1 MGLQTND
8 ILTDE
13 VGRRIFDAVL
23 TLDEDA
29 LRDEFT
35 RALDEHGVDALV
47 ADVLVPALRH
57 VGVMWS
63 AGELSVMHEHHAS
76 NIVRLVVS
84 GFRGEAAAKGR
95 PRAVLTCPPG
105 ELHDLPNHLFSAMLV
120 QRGWAPLVLGAN
132 TPWAATSTAVRASGA
147 RVCVI
152 SGMQPASFAARRLE
166 LTMMARSTPV
176 FVAGPGAGRSSIPG
190 ITALGDDWR
199 QAADLVTAVLD

>member
-1 MGLQTND
+1 MDLQTND

-29 LRDEFT
+29 LREEFS

-76 NIVRLVVS
+76 NIVRSVVS

-120 QRGWAPLVLGAN
+120 QRGWAPLVLGATYGKVFEN
-132 TPWAATSTAVRASGA
+132 YGFGLMLLCLVAVAALV
-147 RVCVI
+147 
-152 SGMQPASFAARRLE
+152 FALVGVKEARRKE
-166 LTMMARSTPV
+166 
-176 FVAGPGAGRSSIPG
+176 
-190 ITALGDDWR
+190 AL
-199 QAADLVTAVLD
+199 A